1 MSVSECLEETLLHT
15 FEKLAGGGVPSPHSD
30 RTLDLIQTLKAKHGL
45 DYDTHASYRFVEKP

>member
-1 MSVSECLEETLLHT
+1 MSVGACLEETLLHS
-15 FEKLAGGGVPSPHSD
+15 FEKLADGSAPSPHTD